1 WNMDNDNKIN
11 SLAAEKNLGTSLD
24 TSLGTSLDLIETK
37 SAQKEKN
44 LVPAEKAE
52 SVPSKIE
59 RELML
64 FLGDELAPLR
74 RTKKVDVYDLETEY
88 QKTGKNIRWSVWITL
103 AATALAVILVTVFTV
118 KGLSKSNEKIEINF
132 SSFANLGL
140 QDLFSQLQKTQENY
154 DEATKR
160 RSELKGNLE
169 ARLNAAKLAMDNDL
183 EVLADSTLPD
193 DVKKE
198 KRAKIREDYNAE
210 VLAAHTE
217 FDAPLLAAETEVKQ
231 YEEQLKNFDSENVAR
246 AQKYEQQMDSERQIY
261 ELEKSRTTKNFQD
274 KLDQA
279 AKELQETRQKSIED
293 RRKATREIASRYEGE
308 LASLDPTIKDSKVN
322 KIISDAESKLGP
334 SIFDANAFIKLAG
347 DTSQEFSASLKQ
359 AQADYENLFALYQQA
374 SSIPYKN
381 SMKALVPAERKL
393 SYNIIAALTSSASS
407 EIKAKNSELEK
418 LNEQIASLTR
428 DMEDK
433 KKEVEALSQQFDHE
447 KQKAT
452 NLEYQASQSAALQ
465 QKIEESQQQ
474 SASLEKQLAEASAKS
489 SRLEQRIA
497 ELEQK
502 LSSAESSLS
511 ARENQQTEETPSQQG
526 TASASQQAELE
537 EAKRINEEAQR
548 ELEKMQ
554 SQLKT
559 VKNQRDYAVNSSLA
573 FKAILNSSVIA
584 DNIAGFVVGPTGQS
598 GAPVFIRNAYKGRV
612 SGDGSTRVKVS
623 SGSSIIATGSLRE
636 ADGDF
641 YLIPDEGSATLSSGN
656 TIELAQ

>member
-1 WNMDNDNKIN
+1 MDNDNKIN
-11 SLAAEKNLGTSLD
+11 SLAAEKKLGA
-24 TSLGTSLDLIETK
+24 SLDLIETK

-44 LVPAEKAE
+44 LVPEEKAE

-217 FDAPLLAAETEVKQ
+217 YDAPLLAAETEVKQ

-261 ELEKSRTTKNFQD
+261 ELEKSRTAKNFQD

-428 DMEDK
+428 DIEDK

-502 LSSAESSLS
+502 LSSAESSLG

-641 YLIPDEGSATLSSGN
+641 YIIPDEGSATLSSGN
-656 TIELAQ
+656 TIELDQ

>member
-1 WNMDNDNKIN
+1 MDNDNKIN
-11 SLAAEKNLGTSLD
+11 SLAAEKK
-24 TSLGTSLDLIETK
+24 LGTSLDLIETK

-44 LVPAEKAE
+44 LVPEEKAE

-261 ELEKSRTTKNFQD
+261 ELEKSRTAKNFQD

-489 SRLEQRIA
+489 SRLEQKIA

-612 SGDGSTRVKVS
+612 SGNGSTRVKVS

-641 YLIPDEGSATLSSGN
+641 YIIPDEGSATLSSGN
-656 TIELAQ
+656 TIELDQ

>member
-1 WNMDNDNKIN
+1 MDNDNKIN
-11 SLAAEKNLGTSLD
+11 SKADERA
-24 TSLGTSLDLIETK
+24 LDLIERK
-37 SAQKEKN
+37 SAQDEKS
-44 LVPAEKAE
+44 LIPAVKAE
-52 SVPSKIE
+52 TPQSKIE

-160 RSELKGNLE
+160 RSELTGNLE

-198 KRAKIREDYNAE
+198 KRSKIREDYNAE

-308 LASLDPTIKDSKVN
+308 LASLDPTIRDSKVN

-418 LNEQIASLTR
+418 LNEQIASLAK

-433 KKEVEALSQQFDHE
+433 KKEVEALNQQFDHE
-447 KQKAT
+447 KQKAA
-452 NLEYQASQSAALQ
+452 NFEHQASQASALQ

-502 LSSAESSLS
+502 LSSAESSLT
-511 ARENQQTEETPSQQG
+511 ARESQQTEETPSQQG
-526 TASASQQAELE
+526 AASASQQAELE

-548 ELEKMQ
+548 EIEKMQ

-559 VKNQRDYAVNSSLA
+559 VKNQRDYAVNSSIA
-573 FKAILNSSVIA
+573 FKAILNSGVIA
-584 DNIAGFVVGPTGQS
+584 DSIAGFVVGPAGQN
-598 GAPVFIRNAYKGRV
+598 GAPVFIRKDYKGRI
-612 SGDGSTRVKVS
+612 SGDGSARVNAM
-623 SGSSIIATGSLRE
+623 SGSSTIATGTIME
-636 ADGDF
+636 ADGDLYF
-641 YLIPDEGSATLSSGN
+641 VPDSPGANLSSGN

>member
-1 WNMDNDNKIN
+1 MDNDNKIN

-261 ELEKSRTTKNFQD
+261 ELEKNRTTKNFQD

-407 EIKAKNSELEK
+407 EIKAKNAELEK

-573 FKAILNSSVIA
+573 FKAILNSNVIA

-623 SGSSIIATGSLRE
+623 SGSSIIATGSIRE

-641 YLIPDEGSATLSSGN
+641 YIIPDEGSATLSSGN
-656 TIELAQ
+656 TIELDL

>member
-1 WNMDNDNKIN
+1 MDNDNKIN
-11 SLAAEKNLGTSLD
+11 SLATEKNLGTSLD

-52 SVPSKIE
+52 SIPSKIE

-274 KLDQA
+274 KLDKA
-279 AKELQETRQKSIED
+279 AKELQETRQKGIED

-347 DTSQEFSASLKQ
+347 NTSQEFSASLKQ

-381 SMKALVPAERKL
+381 SMKTLVPAERKL

-452 NLEYQASQSAALQ
+452 NFEFQASQSAALQ

-474 SASLEKQLAEASAKS
+474 SAALEKQLAEASAKS
-489 SRLEQRIA
+489 SRLEQKIA

-502 LSSAESSLS
+502 LSSAESSLG

-526 TASASQQAELE
+526 AASASQQAELE

-573 FKAILNSSVIA
+573 FKAILNSNVIA
-584 DNIAGFVVGPTGQS
+584 DSIAGFVVGPTGQS

-641 YLIPDEGSATLSSGN
+641 YIIPDEGSAALSSGN

>member
-1 WNMDNDNKIN
+1 MDNDNKIN

-502 LSSAESSLS
+502 LSSAESSLN
-511 ARENQQTEETPSQQG
+511 AKENQQTEETPSQQG

-573 FKAILNSSVIA
+573 FKAILNSNVIA

-656 TIELAQ
+656 TIELDL

>member
-1 WNMDNDNKIN
+1 MDNDNKIN
-11 SLAAEKNLGTSLD
+11 SLAAENNQ
-24 TSLGTSLDLIETK
+24 GTSLDLIETK

-44 LVPAEKAE
+44 LVPEEKTE

-261 ELEKSRTTKNFQD
+261 ELEKSRTAKNFQD
-274 KLDQA
+274 KLDKA

-428 DMEDK
+428 DMVDK

-502 LSSAESSLS
+502 LSSAESSLG

-573 FKAILNSSVIA
+573 FKAILNSNVIA
-584 DNIAGFVVGPTGQS
+584 DNIAGFVVGPSGQS

-612 SGDGSTRVKVS
+612 SGDGSTRVKIS

-656 TIELAQ
+656 TIELDQ

>member
-1 WNMDNDNKIN
+1 MDNDNKIN
-11 SLAAEKNLGTSLD
+11 SLAAEKKLD
-24 TSLGTSLDLIETK
+24 TSLDLIETK
-37 SAQKEKN
+37 SVQKEKN
-44 LVPAEKAE
+44 LVPEEKAE

-261 ELEKSRTTKNFQD
+261 ELEKSRTAKNFQD
-274 KLDQA
+274 KLDKA

-407 EIKAKNSELEK
+407 EIKAKNAELEK

-548 ELEKMQ
+548 EIEKMQ

-573 FKAILNSSVIA
+573 FKAILNSNVIA

-656 TIELAQ
+656 TIELDQ

>member
-1 WNMDNDNKIN
+1 MDNDNKIN
-11 SLAAEKNLGTSLD
+11 SLAAEKNQD
-24 TSLGTSLDLIETK
+24 TSLDLIETK

-44 LVPAEKAE
+44 LVPEEKAE

-261 ELEKSRTTKNFQD
+261 ELEKSRTAKNFQD
-274 KLDQA
+274 KLDKA

-393 SYNIIAALTSSASS
+393 SYNIIAAITSSASS

-418 LNEQIASLTR
+418 LNEQIAVLTR

-526 TASASQQAELE
+526 AASASQQAELE

-641 YLIPDEGSATLSSGN
+641 YIIPDEGSATLSSGN
-656 TIELAQ
+656 TIELDQ

>member
-1 WNMDNDNKIN
+1 MDNDNKIN

-407 EIKAKNSELEK
+407 EIKAKNAELEK

-526 TASASQQAELE
+526 TTSASQQAELE

-573 FKAILNSSVIA
+573 FKAILNSNVIA

>member
-1 WNMDNDNKIN
+1 MDNDNKIN
-11 SLAAEKNLGTSLD
+11 SLAAEKKLD
-24 TSLGTSLDLIETK
+24 TSLGSSLDLIETK

-44 LVPAEKAE
+44 LVPEEKAE

-261 ELEKSRTTKNFQD
+261 ELEKSRTAKNFQD
-274 KLDQA
+274 KLDKA

-418 LNEQIASLTR
+418 LNEQIAVLTR

-573 FKAILNSSVIA
+573 FKAILNSNVIA

-612 SGDGSTRVKVS
+612 AGDGSTRVKVS

-641 YLIPDEGSATLSSGN
+641 YIIPDEGSATLSSGN
-656 TIELAQ
+656 TIELDQ

>member
-1 WNMDNDNKIN
+1 MDNDNKIN
-11 SLAAEKNLGTSLD
+11 SLAAEKKLDTSLD

-160 RSELKGNLE
+160 RSELNGNLE

-407 EIKAKNSELEK
+407 EIKAKNAELEK
-418 LNEQIASLTR
+418 LNEQIVSLTR

-511 ARENQQTEETPSQQG
+511 AKENQQTEETPSQQG
-526 TASASQQAELE
+526 AASASQQAELE

-573 FKAILNSSVIA
+573 FKAILNSNVIA

-598 GAPVFIRNAYKGRV
+598 GAPVFIRNAYKVRV

-641 YLIPDEGSATLSSGN
+641 YIIPDEGSATLSSGN
-656 TIELAQ
+656 TIELDL

>member
-1 WNMDNDNKIN
+1 MDNDNKIN
-11 SLAAEKNLGTSLD
+11 SLAAEKKLD
-24 TSLGTSLDLIETK
+24 TSLDLIETK

-44 LVPAEKAE
+44 LVPEEKAE

-261 ELEKSRTTKNFQD
+261 ELEKSRTAKNFQD

-418 LNEQIASLTR
+418 LNEQIAVLTR

-447 KQKAT
+447 KQKAA

-511 ARENQQTEETPSQQG
+511 ASENQQTEETPSQQG

-641 YLIPDEGSATLSSGN
+641 YIIPDEGSATLSSGN
-656 TIELAQ
+656 TIELDQ

>member
-1 WNMDNDNKIN
+1 MDNDNKIN

-279 AKELQETRQKSIED
+279 AKELQETRQKGIED

-573 FKAILNSSVIA
+573 FKAILNSNVIA

-641 YLIPDEGSATLSSGN
+641 YIIPDEGSATLSSGN
-656 TIELAQ
+656 TIELDQ

>member
-1 WNMDNDNKIN
+1 MDNDNKIN
-11 SLAAEKNLGTSLD
+11 SLATGKSLGISLD

-37 SAQKEKN
+37 SAQNEKN

-160 RSELKGNLE
+160 RSELNGNLE

-418 LNEQIASLTR
+418 LNEQIVALSHDVEER
-428 DMEDK
+428 
-433 KKEVEALSQQFDHE
+433 KKEVESLSQQYDQE
-447 KQKAT
+447 KQKSASF
-452 NLEYQASQSAALQ
+452 EQQAGHAQALQ
-465 QKIEESQQQ
+465 QQIEASQQQ
-474 SASLEKQLAEASAKS
+474 TAALEKMLSEAKAKSTSLEQKIS
-489 SRLEQRIA
+489 

-502 LSSAESSLS
+502 LAAAENGQVEKESPAST
-511 ARENQQTEETPSQQG
+511 TEATP
-526 TASASQQAELE
+526 QQAAQLSSEKE
-537 EAKRINEEAQR
+537 EEYQR
-548 ELEKMQ
+548 EIEKLQ

-573 FKAILNSSVIA
+573 FKSILNSSAIQEKV
-584 DNIAGFVVGPTGQS
+584 AGFVVGSAGEN
-598 GAPVFIRNAYKGRV
+598 GAPVFIRSAYKSSV
-612 SGDGSTRVKVS
+612 SGGSTRVKVTQ
-623 SGSSIIATGSLRE
+623 GSSVIATGTIVTT
-636 ADGDF
+636 DGDF
-641 YLIPDEGSATLSSGN
+641 YIIPDEGSANLSAGN
-656 TIELAQ
+656 TVELDQ

>member
-1 WNMDNDNKIN
+1 MDNDNKIN
-11 SLAAEKNLGTSLD
+11 SLAAENNQGTSLD

-407 EIKAKNSELEK
+407 EIKAKNAELEK

-433 KKEVEALSQQFDHE
+433 KKEVEALNQQFDHE

-573 FKAILNSSVIA
+573 FKAILNSNVIA

-656 TIELAQ
+656 TIELDQ

>member
-1 WNMDNDNKIN
+1 MDNDNKIN
-11 SLAAEKNLGTSLD
+11 SLAAEKN
-24 TSLGTSLDLIETK
+24 LGTSLDLIETK

-308 LASLDPTIKDSKVN
+308 LASLDPIIKDSKVS

-393 SYNIIAALTSSASS
+393 S
-407 EIKAKNSELEK
+407 
-418 LNEQIASLTR
+418 
-428 DMEDK
+428 
-433 KKEVEALSQQFDHE
+433 
-447 KQKAT
+447 
-452 NLEYQASQSAALQ
+452 
-465 QKIEESQQQ
+465 
-474 SASLEKQLAEASAKS
+474 
-489 SRLEQRIA
+489 
-497 ELEQK
+497 
-502 LSSAESSLS
+502 
-511 ARENQQTEETPSQQG
+511 
-526 TASASQQAELE
+526 
-537 EAKRINEEAQR
+537 
-548 ELEKMQ
+548 
-554 SQLKT
+554 
-559 VKNQRDYAVNSSLA
+559 
-573 FKAILNSSVIA
+573 
-584 DNIAGFVVGPTGQS
+584 
-598 GAPVFIRNAYKGRV
+598 
-612 SGDGSTRVKVS
+612 
-623 SGSSIIATGSLRE
+623 
-636 ADGDF
+636 
-641 YLIPDEGSATLSSGN
+641 
-656 TIELAQ
+656 

>member
-1 WNMDNDNKIN
+1 MDNDNKIN
-11 SLAAEKNLGTSLD
+11 SLAAEKKLD
-24 TSLGTSLDLIETK
+24 TSLDLIETK

-44 LVPAEKAE
+44 LVPEEKAE

-261 ELEKSRTTKNFQD
+261 ELEKSRTAKNFQD
-274 KLDQA
+274 KLDKA

-359 AQADYENLFALYQQA
+359 AQVDYENLFALYQQA

-407 EIKAKNSELEK
+407 EIKAKNAELEK

-474 SASLEKQLAEASAKS
+474 SAVLEKQLAEASAKS
-489 SRLEQRIA
+489 SHLEQRIA

-526 TASASQQAELE
+526 TAPASQQAELE

-641 YLIPDEGSATLSSGN
+641 YLIPDEGSAPLSSGN
-656 TIELAQ
+656 TIELDQ

>member
-1 WNMDNDNKIN
+1 MDNDNKIN
-11 SLAAEKNLGTSLD
+11 SLAAEKKLD
-24 TSLGTSLDLIETK
+24 TSLDLIETK

-44 LVPAEKAE
+44 LVPEEKAE

-261 ELEKSRTTKNFQD
+261 ELEKSRTAKNFQD

-308 LASLDPTIKDSKVN
+308 LASLDPTIKDSKIN

-407 EIKAKNSELEK
+407 EIKAKNAELEK
-418 LNEQIASLTR
+418 LNEQIAVLTR

-447 KQKAT
+447 KQKAA

-511 ARENQQTEETPSQQG
+511 ASENQQTEETPSQQG

-656 TIELAQ
+656 TIELDQ

>member
-1 WNMDNDNKIN
+1 MDNDNKIN
-11 SLAAEKNLGTSLD
+11 SLAAEKKLD
-24 TSLGTSLDLIETK
+24 TSLDTSLDLIETK

-44 LVPAEKAE
+44 LVPEEKAE

-59 RELML
+59 KELML

-418 LNEQIASLTR
+418 LNEQIAVLTR

-452 NLEYQASQSAALQ
+452 NLEYQASQSAVLQ

-511 ARENQQTEETPSQQG
+511 ARENQQTEEAPSQQG
-526 TASASQQAELE
+526 AASASQQAELE

-612 SGDGSTRVKVS
+612 AGDGSTRVKVS

-641 YLIPDEGSATLSSGN
+641 YIIPDEGSATLSSGN
-656 TIELAQ
+656 TIELDQ

>member
-1 WNMDNDNKIN
+1 MDNDNKIN

-407 EIKAKNSELEK
+407 EIKAKNAELEK

-537 EAKRINEEAQR
+537 EAKRINEETQR

-573 FKAILNSSVIA
+573 FKAILNSNVIA

-641 YLIPDEGSATLSSGN
+641 YIIPDEGSATLSSGN

>member
-1 WNMDNDNKIN
+1 MDNDNKIN
-11 SLAAEKNLGTSLD
+11 SLAAEKKLD
-24 TSLGTSLDLIETK
+24 TSLDLIETK

-44 LVPAEKAE
+44 LVPEEKAE

-359 AQADYENLFALYQQA
+359 AQVDYENLFALYQQA

-407 EIKAKNSELEK
+407 EIKAKNAELEK

-537 EAKRINEEAQR
+537 EAKRINEEALR

-656 TIELAQ
+656 TIELDQ

>member
-1 WNMDNDNKIN
+1 MDNDNKIN

-407 EIKAKNSELEK
+407 EIKAKNAELEK

-573 FKAILNSSVIA
+573 FKAILNSNVIA

-598 GAPVFIRNAYKGRV
+598 GTPVFIRNAYKGRV

-641 YLIPDEGSATLSSGN
+641 YIIPDEGSAALSSGN
-656 TIELAQ
+656 TIELDQ

>member
-1 WNMDNDNKIN
+1 MDNDNKIN

-88 QKTGKNIRWSVWITL
+88 QKTGKNIRWSVWITV

-407 EIKAKNSELEK
+407 EIKAKNAELEK

-573 FKAILNSSVIA
+573 FKAILNSNVIA

-641 YLIPDEGSATLSSGN
+641 YIIPDEGSAPLASGN
-656 TIELAQ
+656 TIELDL

>member
-1 WNMDNDNKIN
+1 MDNDNKIN

-24 TSLGTSLDLIETK
+24 ASLGTSLDLIETK

-418 LNEQIASLTR
+418 LNEQIAVLTR

-573 FKAILNSSVIA
+573 FKAILNSNVIA

>member
-1 WNMDNDNKIN
+1 MDNDNKIN
-11 SLAAEKNLGTSLD
+11 SLAAENNQGTSLD
-24 TSLGTSLDLIETK
+24 TSLGSSLDLIETK

-44 LVPAEKAE
+44 LVPEEKAE

-261 ELEKSRTTKNFQD
+261 ELEKSRTAKNFQD

-489 SRLEQRIA
+489 NRLEQRIA

-537 EAKRINEEAQR
+537 EAKRINEEALR
-548 ELEKMQ
+548 EIEKMQ

-641 YLIPDEGSATLSSGN
+641 YIIPDEGSATLSSGN
-656 TIELAQ
+656 TIELDL

>member
-1 WNMDNDNKIN
+1 MDNDNKIN
-11 SLAAEKNLGTSLD
+11 SLAAEKK
-24 TSLGTSLDLIETK
+24 LGTSLDLIETK

-44 LVPAEKAE
+44 LVPEEKAE

-261 ELEKSRTTKNFQD
+261 ELEKSRTAKNFQD

-511 ARENQQTEETPSQQG
+511 ARENQQTEEAPSQQG
-526 TASASQQAELE
+526 AASASQQAELE

-584 DNIAGFVVGPTGQS
+584 DNIAGFVVGPAGQN

-641 YLIPDEGSATLSSGN
+641 YIIPDEGSATLSSGN
-656 TIELAQ
+656 TIELDQ

>member
-1 WNMDNDNKIN
+1 MDNDNKIN

-24 TSLGTSLDLIETK
+24 ASLGTSLDLIETK

-641 YLIPDEGSATLSSGN
+641 YIIPDEGSATLSSGN
-656 TIELAQ
+656 TIELDQ

>member
-1 WNMDNDNKIN
+1 MDNDNKIN

-407 EIKAKNSELEK
+407 EIKAKNAELEK

-573 FKAILNSSVIA
+573 FKAILNSNVIA

-656 TIELAQ
+656 TIELDL

>member
-1 WNMDNDNKIN
+1 MDNDNKIN
-11 SLAAEKNLGTSLD
+11 SLAAEKK
-24 TSLGTSLDLIETK
+24 LGTSLDLIETK

-44 LVPAEKAE
+44 LVPEEKAE

-261 ELEKSRTTKNFQD
+261 ELEKSRTAKNFQD

-418 LNEQIASLTR
+418 LNEQIAVLTR

-511 ARENQQTEETPSQQG
+511 ARENQQTEEPPSQQG
-526 TASASQQAELE
+526 AAPASQQAELE

-573 FKAILNSSVIA
+573 FKAILNSNVIA

-612 SGDGSTRVKVS
+612 AGDGSTRVKVS

-641 YLIPDEGSATLSSGN
+641 YIIPDEGSATLSSGN
-656 TIELAQ
+656 TIELDQ

>member
-1 WNMDNDNKIN
+1 MDNDNKIN
-11 SLAAEKNLGTSLD
+11 SLAAEKK
-24 TSLGTSLDLIETK
+24 LGTSLDLIETK

-44 LVPAEKAE
+44 LVPEEKAE

-217 FDAPLLAAETEVKQ
+217 YDAPLLAAETEVKQ

-261 ELEKSRTTKNFQD
+261 ELEKSRTAKNFQD

-502 LSSAESSLS
+502 LSSAESSLG

-641 YLIPDEGSATLSSGN
+641 YIIPDEGSATLSSGN
-656 TIELAQ
+656 TIELDQ

>member
-1 WNMDNDNKIN
+1 MDNDNKIN
-11 SLAAEKNLGTSLD
+11 SLAAEKKLD
-24 TSLGTSLDLIETK
+24 TSLDLIETK

-44 LVPAEKAE
+44 LVLEEKAE

-261 ELEKSRTTKNFQD
+261 ELEKSRTAKNFQD

-418 LNEQIASLTR
+418 LNEQIAVLTR

-573 FKAILNSSVIA
+573 FKAILNSNVIA

-641 YLIPDEGSATLSSGN
+641 YIIPDEGSATLSSGN
-656 TIELAQ
+656 TIELDQ

>member
-1 WNMDNDNKIN
+1 MDNDNKIN
-11 SLAAEKNLGTSLD
+11 SLAAEKKLDTSLD
-24 TSLGTSLDLIETK
+24 TSLGSSLDLIETK

-44 LVPAEKAE
+44 LVPEEKAE

-261 ELEKSRTTKNFQD
+261 ELEKSRTAKNFQD
-274 KLDQA
+274 KLDKA

-359 AQADYENLFALYQQA
+359 AQVDYENLFALYQQA

-452 NLEYQASQSAALQ
+452 NLEHQASQSAALQ

-526 TASASQQAELE
+526 AAPASQQAELE

-641 YLIPDEGSATLSSGN
+641 YLIPDEGSAPLSSGN
-656 TIELAQ
+656 TIELDQ

>member
-1 WNMDNDNKIN
+1 MDNDNKIN
-11 SLAAEKNLGTSLD
+11 SLAAEKNLG

-44 LVPAEKAE
+44 LVPEEKAE

-261 ELEKSRTTKNFQD
+261 ELEKSRTAKNFQD

-526 TASASQQAELE
+526 AASASQQAELE

-573 FKAILNSSVIA
+573 FKAILNSNVIA

-623 SGSSIIATGSLRE
+623 SSSSIIATGSLRE

-641 YLIPDEGSATLSSGN
+641 YLIPDEGSAPLSSGN
-656 TIELAQ
+656 TIELDQ

>member
-1 WNMDNDNKIN
+1 MDNDNKIN
-11 SLAAEKNLGTSLD
+11 SLAAEKKLD
-24 TSLGTSLDLIETK
+24 TSLDLIETK

-44 LVPAEKAE
+44 LVPEEKAE

-261 ELEKSRTTKNFQD
+261 ELEKSRTAKNFQD

-418 LNEQIASLTR
+418 LNEQIAVLTR

-559 VKNQRDYAVNSSLA
+559 VKKQRDYAVNSSLA

-598 GAPVFIRNAYKGRV
+598 GAPVFIRNAYNGRV
-612 SGDGSTRVKVS
+612 AGDGSTRVKVS

-641 YLIPDEGSATLSSGN
+641 YIIPDEGSATLSSGN
-656 TIELAQ
+656 TIELDQ

>member
-1 WNMDNDNKIN
+1 MDNDNKIN
-11 SLAAEKNLGTSLD
+11 SLSAEKKLD
-24 TSLGTSLDLIETK
+24 TSLDLIETK

-44 LVPAEKAE
+44 LVPEERAE

-261 ELEKSRTTKNFQD
+261 ELEKSRTAKNFQD

-359 AQADYENLFALYQQA
+359 AQVDYENLFALYQQA

-452 NLEYQASQSAALQ
+452 NLEHQASQSAALQ

-526 TASASQQAELE
+526 AAPASQQAELE

-641 YLIPDEGSATLSSGN
+641 YIIPDEGSATLSSGN
-656 TIELAQ
+656 TIELDQ

>member
-1 WNMDNDNKIN
+1 MDNDNKIN
-11 SLAAEKNLGTSLD
+11 SLATGKSLGISLD

-37 SAQKEKN
+37 SAQNEKN

-103 AATALAVILVTVFTV
+103 AATALVVLLVTVFTV

-246 AQKYEQQMDSERQIY
+246 AQKYEQQMDSERQQQ
-261 ELEKSRTTKNFQD
+261 LQALVAPFMLRRTK
-274 KLDQA
+274 KA
-279 AKELQETRQKSIED
+279 VAKELPDKTEITLDVELSED
-293 RRKATREIASRYEGE
+293 EM
-308 LASLDPTIKDSKVN
+308 
-322 KIISDAESKLGP
+322 
-334 SIFDANAFIKLAG
+334 AF
-347 DTSQEFSASLKQ
+347 
-359 AQADYENLFALYQQA
+359 
-374 SSIPYKN
+374 
-381 SMKALVPAERKL
+381 
-393 SYNIIAALTSSASS
+393 S
-407 EIKAKNSELEK
+407 E
-418 LNEQIASLTR
+418 
-428 DMEDK
+428 
-433 KKEVEALSQQFDHE
+433 V
-447 KQKAT
+447 
-452 NLEYQASQSAALQ
+452 
-465 QKIEESQQQ
+465 
-474 SASLEKQLAEASAKS
+474 
-489 SRLEQRIA
+489 
-497 ELEQK
+497 
-502 LSSAESSLS
+502 
-511 ARENQQTEETPSQQG
+511 
-526 TASASQQAELE
+526 
-537 EAKRINEEAQR
+537 
-548 ELEKMQ
+548 
-554 SQLKT
+554 
-559 VKNQRDYAVNSSLA
+559 
-573 FKAILNSSVIA
+573 
-584 DNIAGFVVGPTGQS
+584 
-598 GAPVFIRNAYKGRV
+598 
-612 SGDGSTRVKVS
+612 
-623 SGSSIIATGSLRE
+623 
-636 ADGDF
+636 
-641 YLIPDEGSATLSSGN
+641 
-656 TIELAQ
+656 

>member
-1 WNMDNDNKIN
+1 HATA
-11 SLAAEKNLGTSLD
+11 LRHLG
-24 TSLGTSLDLIETK
+24 
-37 SAQKEKN
+37 
-44 LVPAEKAE
+44 
-52 SVPSKIE
+52 
-59 RELML
+59 
-64 FLGDELAPLR
+64 
-74 RTKKVDVYDLETEY
+74 
-88 QKTGKNIRWSVWITL
+88 WSVWITL

-407 EIKAKNSELEK
+407 EIKAKNAELEK

-612 SGDGSTRVKVS
+612 TGDGSTRVKVS

-641 YLIPDEGSATLSSGN
+641 YTIPDEGSATLSSGN
-656 TIELAQ
+656 TIELDQ

>member
-1 WNMDNDNKIN
+1 MDNDNKIN
-11 SLAAEKNLGTSLD
+11 SLAAEKKLD
-24 TSLGTSLDLIETK
+24 TSLDLIETK

-44 LVPAEKAE
+44 LVPEEKAE

-261 ELEKSRTTKNFQD
+261 ELEKSRTAKNFQD

-474 SASLEKQLAEASAKS
+474 SATLEKQLAEASAKS

-526 TASASQQAELE
+526 AASASQQAELE
-537 EAKRINEEAQR
+537 EAKRINEEALR

-573 FKAILNSSVIA
+573 FKAILNSNVIA

-641 YLIPDEGSATLSSGN
+641 YIIPDEGSATLSSGN
-656 TIELAQ
+656 AIELDQ